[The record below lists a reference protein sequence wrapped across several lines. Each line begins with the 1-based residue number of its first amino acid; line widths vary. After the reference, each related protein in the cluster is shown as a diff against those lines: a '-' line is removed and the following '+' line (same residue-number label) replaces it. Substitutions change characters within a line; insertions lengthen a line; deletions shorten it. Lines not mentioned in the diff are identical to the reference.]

1 MTANTKQNT
10 LLFAVGVKPATEW
23 LDGKVEL
30 GKRQHYQNQRP
41 LRNIRKDVYA
51 SGDATLIPFAPI
63 NEDRYIALATNSR
76 RQGYVAARNMA
87 GKDMKMPRVSGTSGL
102 FFIRLQIRSNRRT

>member
-1 MTANTKQNT
+1 MNSA
-10 LLFAVGVKPATEW
+10 
-23 LDGKVEL
+23 
-30 GKRQHYQNQRP
+30 KRHYQNQRP

-102 FFIRLQIRSNRRT
+102 SLFDYKFGQTGVHETEKTVTTAT